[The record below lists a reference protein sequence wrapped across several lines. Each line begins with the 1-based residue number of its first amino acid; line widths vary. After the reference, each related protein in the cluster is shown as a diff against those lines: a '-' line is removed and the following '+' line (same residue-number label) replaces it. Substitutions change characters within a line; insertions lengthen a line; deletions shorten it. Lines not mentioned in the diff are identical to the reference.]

1 MIRRV
6 IDRVSRTASRAPGR
20 IAMRLGRISK
30 ATPLSKN
37 WGFDRGEPVDRFYI
51 ANFLAAH
58 ADDIRGRVLE
68 VAEDLYSSRFGGERV
83 TRLDIVS
90 LHPTPIATI
99 TGDLTQP
106 ATLPAGQFDCIIC
119 TQTLQ
124 LLFDLRAAV
133 ENLRRA
139 LRPGGVLLL
148 TAPAITPID
157 RGEWKESWYWSFTEA
172 SLRRLHSQ
180 AFDPEKIEVS
190 VYGNLNAATG
200 FLHGAAVEDIGAG
213 KLRMLDPAYPVIV
226 AARAVA

>member
-6 IDRVSRTASRAPGR
+6 IDLVRRTAGRAPGR

-30 ATPLSKN
+30 ATPLSTN

-58 ADDIRGRVLE
+58 ANDIRGHVLE
-68 VAEDLYSSRFGGERV
+68 VAEDLYSSRFGGEHV
-83 TRLDIVS
+83 TRVDILS
-90 LHPTPIATI
+90 LHSRPVATI
-99 TGDLTQP
+99 VGDLSDP
-106 ATLPAGQFDCIIC
+106 STLPSKEFDCILL

-124 LLFDLRAAV
+124 YVFDLKAGMAQ
-133 ENLRRA
+133 LRRA

-157 RGEWKESWYWSFTEA
+157 RGESKENWYWSFTEA
-172 SLRRLHSQ
+172 SVRRLLSQ
-180 AFDPEKIEVS
+180 AFYPETIEVS
-190 VYGNLNAATG
+190 VYGSLNAATG

-213 KLRMLDPAYPVIV
+213 KLQKFDAAYPVIV

>member
-6 IDRVSRTASRAPGR
+6 IDRVRRTAERVPGR

-30 ATPLSKN
+30 ATPLSTN

-58 ADDIRGRVLE
+58 ADDIRGHVLE
-68 VAEDLYSSRFGGERV
+68 VAEDLYSSRFGGEHV

-99 TGDLTQP
+99 TGDLTHP
-106 ATLPAGQFDCIIC
+106 ASLPAGQFDCIIC

-148 TAPAITPID
+148 TAPAITSID

-172 SLRRLHSQ
+172 SLRRLLSQ

-190 VYGNLNAATG
+190 VYGSLTAATG
-200 FLHGAAVEDIGAG
+200 FLHGATVEDIGAG
-213 KLRMLDPAYPVIV
+213 KLQKFDAAYPVIV